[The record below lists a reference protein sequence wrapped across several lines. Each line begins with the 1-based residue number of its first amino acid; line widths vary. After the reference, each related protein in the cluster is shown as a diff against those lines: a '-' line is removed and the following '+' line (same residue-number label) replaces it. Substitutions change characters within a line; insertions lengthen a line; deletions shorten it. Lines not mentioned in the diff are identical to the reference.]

1 MANTAARR
9 AGPGGSREPGA
20 ETGADE
26 PRERVG
32 ILWVTLIAL
41 SNLGLFMAYFGVLG
55 VLLPNQVQAVAGSAH
70 KVIAFGLVTGI
81 GAVFAT
87 IANPVAGAL
96 SDRTTGR
103 FGRRHPW
110 ILGGALVSAGALLL
124 LTRQHTVAGIAVM
137 WCLGQMGLNAIQA
150 GLVAGVPDR
159 VPVAQRGAV
168 SAWFGIPQVVG
179 VVIAVAL
186 VSKVAQGNAGFVL
199 LAATTVGL
207 ALPFVLF
214 TRDAPLARAD
224 RPAFSI
230 RAFLRAFW
238 LSPVRYPDFGWA
250 WLTRFLIVLG
260 ESMAVLYLLYFL
272 RDKIR
277 YSQLFPGQQAEDGLV
292 ILLLIYTVL
301 VVVTAVLG
309 GMLSDR
315 TGRRKWL
322 VVLSGLV
329 MAAPAVLLACWPT
342 WPMTIV
348 AAAIL
353 GAGFGI
359 YLSVDQ
365 ALVTQVLPSAAG
377 RAKDLGVI
385 SVASSAGQALAP
397 AIAAPVVAYLG
408 GYQTLYL
415 CVAAIVVLG
424 SVAVSRIRS
433 VP

>member
-1 MANTAARR
+1 MASSAASRARR
-9 AGPGGSREPGA
+9 GGSEVP
-20 ETGADE
+20 DK
-26 PRERVG
+26 RVG
-32 ILWVTLIAL
+32 SLWIVLIAL

-55 VLLPNQVQAVAGSAH
+55 VLLPDQVQVAAGPTH
-70 KVIAFGLVTGI
+70 KVIAFGLVTGL
-81 GAVFAT
+81 GAVFAM

-124 LTRQHTVAGIAVM
+124 LAHQRSIFGIAVM
-137 WCLGQMGLNAIQA
+137 WCLGQVGLNAMQA
-150 GLVAGVPDR
+150 GIVAGIPDH
-159 VPVAQRGAV
+159 VPVGQRGAV
-168 SAWFGIPQVVG
+168 SGWFGLPQVIG

-186 VSKVAQGNAGFVL
+186 VSKVATGSAGYAL
-199 LAATTVGL
+199 LAITVVGL

-214 TRDAPLARAD
+214 TQDLAL
-224 RPAFSI
+224 PQTSHSTFSAFSM
-230 RAFLRAFW
+230 RTFFRAFW
-238 LSPVRYPDFGWA
+238 LSPAKFPDFAWA

-260 ESMAVLYLLYFL
+260 NSMAVLYLLYFL

-277 YSQLFPGQQAEDGLV
+277 YSRLFPGQTAEDGLV

-301 VVVTAVLG
+301 AVTMAVVG
-309 GMLSDR
+309 GRVSDR
-315 TGRRKWL
+315 TGRRRRL
-322 VVLSGLV
+322 VAISGVV
-329 MAAPAVLLACWPT
+329 MAIPAVALACWPN
-342 WPMTIV
+342 WPTTIG

-365 ALVTQVLPSAAG
+365 ALVTQVLPSVAG

-385 SVASSAGQALAP
+385 SVASSAAQAMAP
-397 AIAAPVVAYLG
+397 AIAAPVVAHLG
-408 GYQTLYL
+408 GYSALYL
-415 CVAAIVVLG
+415 WVAAVLILG
-424 SVAVSRIRS
+424 SITVTRIRS